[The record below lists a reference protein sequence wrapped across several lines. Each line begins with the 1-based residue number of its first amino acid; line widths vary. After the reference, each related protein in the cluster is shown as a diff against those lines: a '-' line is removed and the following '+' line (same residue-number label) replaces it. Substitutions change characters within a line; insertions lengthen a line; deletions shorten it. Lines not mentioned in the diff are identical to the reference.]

1 MFAIRFLV
9 FILILGSINV
19 TAQTTKSGAPKT
31 PTEGWKLVNLK
42 ADEERA
48 RLAQEYASLFK
59 RGDWKDE
66 ELLSLGRLYSLS
78 GAQKALTLYLAAAK
92 AANATA
98 ARQVLLK

>member
-31 PTEGWKLVNLK
+31 PTEAWKLVNLK
-42 ADEERA
+42 AVEERA

-59 RGDWKDE
+59 LGDWKDE

-78 GAQKALTLYLAAAK
+78 EQLSSAQKH
-92 AANATA
+92 
-98 ARQVLLK
+98 